1 MKKRIQINKMQKSE
15 TLFYGMIAAIGIVI
29 LLAGI
34 AVGRRFCLAEA
45 RKTYDVTVNYLKNQC
60 GEYDNFLDADNA
72 KSLIRITEHADDI
85 GRMLEL
91 LNGEEKEKRLHE
103 YLITKRLD
111 CIILTDGNMNAEE
124 KYISSGADAVE
135 LLSYVP
141 RDAVKEIAEHPVK
154 IYSDRVNANGGFCD
168 IAAAAR
174 HDKQGLVLCFR
185 LQDGESMRNYYSSVR
200 KLLAGDETVFNG
212 TMVITENGKIISSN
226 RSEMIGAESG
236 VKVLELL
243 DDKAATGNIVKI
255 TDGKS
260 EYYGGKAVYK
270 RYGIY
275 VYYPV
280 TEVFAGSFNI
290 MALAVC
296 VYFAIIL
303 FMIVFLPK
311 VEISAC
317 VRDKR
322 AI

>member
-1 MKKRIQINKMQKSE
+1 MCQ
-15 TLFYGMIAAIGIVI
+15 
-29 LLAGI
+29 
-34 AVGRRFCLAEA
+34 
-45 RKTYDVTVNYLKNQC
+45 
-60 GEYDNFLDADNA
+60 
-72 KSLIRITEHADDI
+72 
-85 GRMLEL
+85 
-91 LNGEEKEKRLHE
+91 
-103 YLITKRLD
+103 
-111 CIILTDGNMNAEE
+111 
-124 KYISSGADAVE
+124 
-135 LLSYVP
+135 

-275 VYYPV
+275 VYYPA

-290 MALAVC
+290 MASGGMR
-296 VYFAIIL
+296 L
-303 FMIVFLPK
+303 FCNHPFHDSLLPK
-311 VEISAC
+311 VEISAM
-317 VRDKR
+317 R
-322 AI
+322 AR